1 MVHFNEFVVADLS
14 RNRFCDLPSILTTF
28 PFLEM
33 LLLNHNIIRTVP
45 ETIKQLRSLTYLDL
59 RGNQLTTLPR
69 ELCFLPVQVLLVSNN
84 RLTSLPDE
92 LGRMEQ
98 LTDLEV
104 SYNQLTSLPV
114 RMGELR
120 SIRALSL
127 RNNELVHIPRGNTS
141 IDILHSPDK
150 WQMIAADDY
159 I

>member
-1 MVHFNEFVVADLS
+1 MTILWKSLYNTDLS

-45 ETIKQLRSLTYLDL
+45 ESIKQLRSLTYLDL
-59 RGNQLTTLPR
+59 RGNQLTSLPR

-127 RNNELVHIPRGNTS
+127 RNNELVHIPRGKS
-141 IDILHSPDK
+141 IWK
-150 WQMIAADDY
+150 MK
-159 I
+159 

>member
-1 MVHFNEFVVADLS
+1 
-14 RNRFCDLPSILTTF
+14 
-28 PFLEM
+28 M

-59 RGNQLTTLPR
+59 RSNQLTSLPR
-69 ELCFLPVQVLLVSNN
+69 ELCFLPIQVLLVSNN
-84 RLTSLPDE
+84 RLSSLPDE

-127 RNNELVHIPRGNTS
+127 RNNELVHIPRGNFNF
-141 IDILHSPDK
+141 
-150 WQMIAADDY
+150 
-159 I
+159 